1 MYLVLYYYERRR
13 CDMMITR
20 KVLGDQVVKE
30 FLKFS
35 KNKQHSSPIAF
46 AARFINRNID
56 NGSKVDLSKLNK
68 IR

>member
-1 MYLVLYYYERRR
+1 
-13 CDMMITR
+13 MMITR

-46 AARFINRNID
+46 AARFSNRNIE
-56 NGSKVDLSKLNK
+56 NGAKVDLSKLNK